1 VRPLRL
7 RYLSG
12 PRRGDELIFSG
23 PRVRIGRSRDNALIL
38 AESDAPSS
46 SARHAEAFVDG
57 GVWWIHD
64 SGSTNGTYV
73 NGAKVERHALRAGD
87 LLAFGDDQFSV
98 RGSDRTVWLTAG
110 AVAVLFGVVAS
121 VLYATRTRAA
131 LPYARIAAV
140 AAQSVYAVAIESDDK
155 RSIVG
160 TAFAV
165 DRDVLATNAH
175 VANLLRERGALDSGE
190 ARTETPGARA
200 FSASARETS
209 ERATADAPKRDRR
222 EGGQAS
228 GTVRALAIR
237 GDTYEV
243 GRITAVTVHP
253 DWQAGS
259 LRADAAVLRLERGAT
274 LVPLPLAGDAAFKRL
289 QRGTPLVS
297 FGFPAVSTD
306 ARRPRGRVSVD
317 VVGDVR
323 GEYVQAGLAIA
334 PGTSGSP
341 VFDDEG
347 SVVALVAGGDFVKG
361 ADGRL
366 LPSGSQANWAISV
379 ERIRELLR
387 QPR

>member
-23 PRVRIGRSRDNALIL
+23 PRVRIGRSRDNTLIL
-38 AESDAPSS
+38 AESDTPSS
-46 SARHAEAFVDG
+46 SARHAEAFVEG

-110 AVAVLFGVVAS
+110 AGAVLLGAVAS

-140 AAQSVYAVAIESDDK
+140 AAQSVYAVAIENEGK

-175 VANLLRERGALDSGE
+175 VANLLRERGAVDSG
-190 ARTETPGARA
+190 G
-200 FSASARETS
+200 
-209 ERATADAPKRDRR
+209 
-222 EGGQAS
+222 
-228 GTVRALAIR
+228 ALAIR

-253 DWQAGS
+253 DWQLGS
-259 LRADAAVLRLERGAT
+259 LRADAGVLRLERGAT

-306 ARRPRGRVSVD
+306 ARQPRGRVSVD

-341 VFDDEG
+341 VFDAEG

-379 ERIRELLR
+379 ERIREVLR
-387 QPR
+387 RPQ

>member
-1 VRPLRL
+1 MQPLRL

-38 AESDAPSS
+38 SESDTPVSS
-46 SARHAEAFVDG
+46 GRHAEALVDG

-73 NGAKVERHALRAGD
+73 NGAKIERHALRSGD
-87 LLAFGDDQFSV
+87 LLSFGEDQFIVASGRQTLWPIAAAV
-98 RGSDRTVWLTAG
+98 VL
-110 AVAVLFGVVAS
+110 VAVIAGG
-121 VLYATRTRAA
+121 LYATRRRSPMTNEQIAS
-131 LPYARIAAV
+131 IAAR
-140 AAQSVYAVAIESDDK
+140 SVYAIAMEDAGR

-165 DRDVLATNAH
+165 DGGRLATNAH
-175 VANLLRERGALDSGE
+175 VADLLR
-190 ARTETPGARA
+190 
-200 FSASARETS
+200 
-209 ERATADAPKRDRR
+209 DR
-222 EGGQAS
+222 
-228 GTVRALAIR
+228 VALAIR

-243 GRITAVTVHP
+243 SRITGITIHP
-253 DWQAGS
+253 DWHRGS
-259 LRADAAVLRLERGAT
+259 LRADAAVLRLEPRAIV
-274 LVPLPLAGDAAFKRL
+274 VPLPIAGNAAFKRL
-289 QRGTPLVS
+289 QRGSSLVS

-306 ARRPRGRVSVD
+306 PQQPRGRVSVD

-347 SVVALVAGGDFVKG
+347 SVIALVAGGDFVRAGNG
-361 ADGRL
+361 AL
-366 LPSGSQANWAISV
+366 VPSGSQANWAISV

-387 QPR
+387 GKT

>member
-1 VRPLRL
+1 MRPLRL

-12 PRRGDELIFSG
+12 PRRGDELSFSG

-110 AVAVLFGVVAS
+110 AVAVLLGVIAS

-140 AAQSVYAVAIESDDK
+140 AAQSVYAVAIENDGK

-175 VANLLRERGALDSGE
+175 VANLLRERGALASEGAQVDTS
-190 ARTETPGARA
+190 GARA
-200 FSASARETS
+200 F
-209 ERATADAPKRDRR
+209 
-222 EGGQAS
+222 QAS

-243 GRITAVTVHP
+243 GRII
-253 DWQAGS
+253 
-259 LRADAAVLRLERGAT
+259 RADAAVLRRERGAT
-274 LVPLPLAGDAAFKRL
+274 TFVPLPLADDAAFKRL

-306 ARRPRGRVSVD
+306 AQRPRGRVSVD

-347 SVVALVAGGDFVKG
+347 LVVAVVAGGDFVKG

-379 ERIRELLR
+379 ERIREVLR

>member
-1 VRPLRL
+1 L

-12 PRRGDELIFSG
+12 TRRGDELSFSG

-110 AVAVLFGVVAS
+110 AVAVLLGVIAS

-140 AAQSVYAVAIESDDK
+140 AAQSVYAVAIENDGK

-175 VANLLRERGALDSGE
+175 VANLLRERGALASEG
-190 ARTETPGARA
+190 AQVETSGARA
-200 FSASARETS
+200 F
-209 ERATADAPKRDRR
+209 
-222 EGGQAS
+222 QAS

-253 DWQAGS
+253 DWQPGS
-259 LRADAAVLRLERGAT
+259 LRADAAVLRCERGAT

-306 ARRPRGRVSVD
+306 AQRPRGRVSVD

-347 SVVALVAGGDFVKG
+347 SVVAVVAGGDFVKG

-366 LPSGSQANWAISV
+366 MPSGSQANWAISI